1 MWGKTQV
8 EGGLLGVLGGQKR
21 RGEGEKSPRAVTIT
35 KIYYLRVR
43 KWYNETHSSIQLI
56 HINKNMQTN
65 QLGVL
70 MDTYVPAL
78 RRQREETRCSRPD

>member
-1 MWGKTQV
+1 M
-8 EGGLLGVLGGQKR
+8 LGGQKR
-21 RGEGEKSPRAVTIT
+21 RGGGEKSPRTVTIT
-35 KIYYLRVR
+35 KIYYLLVQ

-56 HINKNMQTN
+56 HINKNTQMN

-78 RRQREETRCSRPD
+78 RRQRQETSCSRPD